1 VPTPLEIAA
10 PKCLYTATSAAPI
23 ATPELVADIR
33 VEVLVIGGGY
43 TGLSTALHLA
53 EKNHSVA
60 LLEAR
65 EPGFGAAG
73 RNGGQV
79 NAGLKYDPDSA
90 ERRLGPVYG
99 PRLASTAL
107 TAPDFLFG
115 LIERLRI
122 DCEASRCGTL
132 RAAYAPVH
140 IAALRR
146 SAEQWSRRGV
156 PLECWTREQVE
167 GATGTSRYLTGIFDA
182 RGGSVNPLS
191 LARGLAAAA
200 LRAGDLGDSLIPL

>member
-1 VPTPLEIAA
+1 VA
-10 PKCLYTATSAAPI
+10 
-23 ATPELVADIR
+23 PELTADIR
-33 VEVLVIGGGY
+33 VDVLVVGGGY

-53 EKNHSVA
+53 EKNCSVA

-79 NAGLKYDPDSA
+79 NAGLKYEPDIA

-99 PRLASTAL
+99 PRLARIAL

-115 LIERLRI
+115 LIERLGI
-122 DCEASRCGTL
+122 DCEACRCGTL

-140 IAALRR
+140 VAALRD
-146 SAEQWSRRGV
+146 SIEQWSRRGI
-156 PLECWTREQVE
+156 PLELWTREQVE
-167 GATGTSRYLTGIFDA
+167 AATGAARYRAAIFDPH
-182 RGGSVNPLS
+182 GGSVNPLRFT
-191 LARGLAAAA
+191 RGLAAPAM
-200 LRAGDLGDSLIPL
+200 RA